1 MTDDDKKEVKQTYEK
16 NWKGLNNEEV
26 DQETL
31 RILQEAM
38 SKSWQE
44 LDYLMH
50 KKKDLLAKIRGE
62 IYLRR
67 QEYAGV
73 AQELQERGFELVTR
87 DSEEHG
93 LAVEEM
99 RLYHPEHQIVVTT
112 DYSLK
117 EMTGIAMVCRL
128 PEIDEYFEDGGYTW
142 EEIEVLAAATHKDRV
157 KLADQVLT
165 DTVRVLEEIE
175 NGEE

>member
-1 MTDDDKKEVKQTYEK
+1 MTDEDNKQEVKQTYEK
-16 NWKGLNNEEV
+16 NWKGLDNEEV

-31 RILQEAM
+31 RILQEAI
-38 SKSWQE
+38 SESWQD

-73 AQELQERGFELVTR
+73 AKELQERGFELVTR

-117 EMTGIAMVCRL
+117 EMTGIALVVRM
-128 PEIDEYFEDGGYTW
+128 PEDGNAPEW
-142 EEIEVLAAATHKDRV
+142 SEIEVLAAATCKDRV

>member
-1 MTDDDKKEVKQTYEK
+1 MDYDK
-16 NWKGLNNEEV
+16 NWDGIDNDKV

-31 RILQEAM
+31 RILQEAI
-38 SKSWQE
+38 SNSWEDLQ
-44 LDYLMH
+44 YLMH
-50 KKKDLLAKIRGE
+50 KKKDLLAEIRGQ

-73 AQELQERGFELVTR
+73 ADGLTDRGFELVTR
-87 DSEEHG
+87 DSEEVG

-117 EMTGIAMVCRL
+117 EMTGIAMVWQMPDMSGRVAA
-128 PEIDEYFEDGGYTW
+128 DW
-142 EEIEVLAAATHKDRV
+142 EEMTLLAAATCKDRV

-165 DTVRVLEEIE
+165 DTVQALEEIE
-175 NGEE
+175 SGQE